1 MNTEKYHPPVSRLL
15 LSYFK
20 EIPVKILR
28 LLALCTGLVIALGTA
43 GGVQGQTTLRFAQLV
58 PPTHPYHTGILVP
71 WIAEIERV
79 TQGRVKVEITTA
91 PMGPM
96 SRNFDMVE
104 QGIADIAGGN
114 HSQSPGRF
122 GLTQVPQ
129 TYVGVD
135 SPESVSVAYWRTY
148 KRFLEKADEHTNT
161 HVLALHVS
169 GAMHAFTTNK
179 EIKSAADLKGLKV
192 LAPGT
197 VASKMATNLGAVPL
211 IRPPPEYYDTVSK
224 GIVDGVIGTNS
235 VISGFKVEP
244 LIKYHLDIPGGLHFS
259 SFFVVVNKAKW
270 DSLAKADRDAIDS
283 VSGEAYAKL
292 AGKVLAKQQ
301 DEALAARKSEGRI
314 KTTVADVAT
323 VDAFRKALLFF
334 DQEWVAAAKTAG
346 VDGDAALKYF
356 RDEAAA
362 YEKTRR

>member
-1 MNTEKYHPPVSRLL
+1 M
-15 LSYFK
+15 
-20 EIPVKILR
+20 KIFR
-28 LLALCTGLVIALGTA
+28 SLAWCAGFALAVGMS
-43 GGVQGQTTLRFAQLV
+43 GGAQAQTTLRFAQLV

-104 QGIADIAGGN
+104 QGIADVAGGN
-114 HSQSPGRF
+114 HAQSPGRF
-122 GLTQVPQ
+122 GLTQIAQ

-161 HVLALHVS
+161 HVLALHTS
-169 GAMHAFTTNK
+169 GALHVFTTNK
-179 EIKSAADLKGLKV
+179 EIKSAADLKGMKV

-197 VASKMATNLGAVPL
+197 VPSKMATNLGAVPL
-211 IRPPPEYYDTVSK
+211 IRPPPEYYDTVAK

-235 VISGFKVEP
+235 IISGFKVEP

-270 DSLAKADRDAIDS
+270 DSLSKADRDAIDG

-301 DEALAARKSEGRI
+301 DDALAARKAEGRI
-314 KTTVADVAT
+314 KTTVADAAT
-323 VDAFRKALLFF
+323 VDAFRKALAFF
-334 DQEWVAAAKTAG
+334 DQEWVTAAKAAG

-362 YEKTRR
+362 YEKIRK